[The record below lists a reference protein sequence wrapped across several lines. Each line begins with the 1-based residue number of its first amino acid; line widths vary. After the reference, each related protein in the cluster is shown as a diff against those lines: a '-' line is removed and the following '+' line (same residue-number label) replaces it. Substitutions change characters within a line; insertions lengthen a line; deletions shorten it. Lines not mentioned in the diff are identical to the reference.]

1 MLNRRLTLSYFNP
14 GACGRACLFLLTVF
28 MLIASYTGSA
38 RSAQINLQWDS
49 NSESNL
55 AGYKIHYGLQSQS
68 YTYTCDVGNLTVCD
82 ISDLQPGSTYYFA
95 ATAYNTDGLESD
107 FSTEIFYLVP
117 ESGTTSDP
125 GTDPVDSDQDGI
137 SDTDELTLYGTD
149 PDNPDTDADG
159 ISDADELNFWNDIW
173 NADNDSDG
181 IINLLDPTP
190 DETPATTAQLTL
202 AWDTNSET
210 DLAGYKI
217 HYGLQ
222 SRTYDTTCD
231 VGNFTSCTIADL
243 TPGTTY
249 YFAATAY
256 NTDGLESD
264 FSTEVSYLVP

>member
-1 MLNRRLTLSYFNP
+1 
-14 GACGRACLFLLTVF
+14 
-28 MLIASYTGSA
+28 
-38 RSAQINLQWDS
+38 
-49 NSESNL
+49 
-55 AGYKIHYGLQSQS
+55 
-68 YTYTCDVGNLTVCD
+68 
-82 ISDLQPGSTYYFA
+82 
-95 ATAYNTDGLESD
+95 LESD
-107 FSTEIFYLVP
+107 FSTEVAYLVP
-117 ESGTTSDP
+117 ESGISSDP
-125 GTDPVDSDQDGI
+125 ETDPVDSDQDGI